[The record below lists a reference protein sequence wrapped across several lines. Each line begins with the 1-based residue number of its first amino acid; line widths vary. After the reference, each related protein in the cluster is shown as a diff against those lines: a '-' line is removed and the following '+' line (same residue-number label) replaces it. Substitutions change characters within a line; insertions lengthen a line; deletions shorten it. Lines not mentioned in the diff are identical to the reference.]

1 MKKTSIKRVIAACFV
16 GMLIV
21 SNLIM
26 LFINQGAIKKYF
38 TSQVND
44 DMEVILD
51 QAAMRMEAELKAV
64 ERTVDELSRNTML
77 TDSSV
82 PWADKVKFFSQ
93 RSNDLGFINFF
104 YTDKKGLCVNLT
116 ETADKFDVSGNDYFK
131 QAIQGKTSISKVRTD
146 NIDGSKIIIVAAP
159 LYKNGEIDGIF
170 AE

>member
-64 ERTVDELSRNTML
+64 ERTVENCQGIPCLQIQAYHGQTRLN
-77 TDSSV
+77 SS
-82 PWADKVKFFSQ
+82 A
-93 RSNDLGFINFF
+93 
-104 YTDKKGLCVNLT
+104 KG
-116 ETADKFDVSGNDYFK
+116 
-131 QAIQGKTSISKVRTD
+131 QMI
-146 NIDGSKIIIVAAP
+146 
-159 LYKNGEIDGIF
+159 
-170 AE
+170 